1 MKQFFYPK
9 SIAVLG
15 VSPRP
20 GNMGRN
26 IVSNLESAGYQGD
39 IYLVSP
45 RGGEFH
51 DRRIYTNVAELPAA
65 PELAVVLTPA
75 ATVPGLV
82 ADCGVKGVKRVIVET
97 GGFSEL
103 GPQGAELERELS
115 ATVKKYGLRMIG
127 PNCIGVMCTESGV
140 SVGFPLLGREI
151 PAGGLSI
158 ISQSGGIGLTYVA
171 GSAESKVGL
180 AKFISVGNKLDVNE
194 ADLLAYLI
202 EDPQTRFIMM
212 YLESVVQGR
221 AMYDL
226 IRSTDKP
233 VVVHKSN
240 IGELT
245 HNIASSHTAALA
257 NDDALVDAALK
268 QAGAIRAN
276 TVFDAFQILKGL
288 SLPKAKGKRVMIIS
302 RSGGHAVTAA
312 DAAFR
317 WGLELPQPPKE
328 YTAPIQ
334 ELTRASVIKL
344 QNPLDLGD
352 MFHMELYVEILRG
365 ALSLDNVDAVV
376 LIHGYRGP
384 EAEPSR
390 KLLLKVGELCRQHNK
405 PVGLC
410 LLVEPEE
417 ALRAVQMT
425 DLPVFPFADQA
436 IMAIAQAQW
445 AGSVPKPQPP
455 SCGSEMDLARCRR
468 ILAAHDQDG
477 WLELP
482 EALHLL
488 MAAGIP
494 VAAFAAAL
502 DPAEAAAA
510 ASTMGWPVVLKAV
523 GGGQLL
529 HKTEVGG
536 VVLDLADGAAVEA
549 AAQRMFSELGARR
562 VVVMSQVKGGQE
574 LILGAKQ
581 DPAFGPLIL
590 FGLGGVAAEAL
601 KDVSLRLAPV
611 DDREAGQMLDELRGA
626 ALLKGFRGRPAIKR
640 PAVLEA
646 IMRLGLLMQRL
657 PGIAELDVNPLLA
670 GPGGVMAV
678 DARVRVNP
686 GAFQPGH

>member
-1 MKQFFYPK
+1 MKQFFYPE
-9 SIAVLG
+9 SIAILG
-15 VSPRP
+15 ISPRP
-20 GNMGRN
+20 GNIGRN
-26 IVSNLESAGYQGD
+26 ILSNLEFSGYKGD

-51 DRRIYTNVAELPAA
+51 GRPIHPSVADLPLV

-82 ADCGVKGVKRVIVET
+82 DQCGAKGIRRVIVET

-103 GPQGAELERELS
+103 GAQGAELEREL
-115 ATVKKYGLRMIG
+115 AAAVKKYGLRMIG
-127 PNCIGVMCTESGV
+127 PNCIGVISTDSGV
-140 SVGFPLLGREI
+140 SVGFPLLNRAI

-171 GSAESKVGL
+171 GAAESKVGL

-194 ADLLAYLI
+194 ADLLSYLI

-245 HNIASSHTAALA
+245 HNIASSHTSALA
-257 NDDALVDAALK
+257 NDDAVVDAALK
-268 QAGAIRAN
+268 QAGAIRAR

-288 SLPKAKGKRVMIIS
+288 SLPKAKGRRLMIIS

-317 WGLELPQPPKE
+317 WGLKLPQPPPE
-328 YTAPIQ
+328 YIAPIQ
-334 ELTRASVIKL
+334 EATRASVIKL

-352 MFHMELYVEILRG
+352 LFHMELYVEILRG
-365 ALSLDNVDAVV
+365 ALALEKVDAVV
-376 LIHGYRGP
+376 MVHGYRGP

-390 KLLLKVGELCRQHNK
+390 KLLVKVGQMCRESNK

-417 ALRAVQMT
+417 ALKASQLT
-425 DLPVFPFADQA
+425 DLPIFPFADQA
-436 IMAIAQAQW
+436 IMAISLAQW

-455 SCGSEMDLARCRR
+455 SCGGEMDLERCRR
-468 ILAAHDQDG
+468 ILAAHDQEG

-488 MAAGIP
+488 LAAGLP

-502 DPAEAAAA
+502 DPAEAARAA
-510 ASTMGWPVVLKAV
+510 ATMGWPVVLKAV
-523 GGGQLL
+523 GGGELL
-529 HKTEVGG
+529 HKTEAGG
-536 VVLDLADGAAVEA
+536 VVLDLADPKAVEA
-549 AAQRMFSELGARR
+549 AAQRMFRELGARR
-562 VVVMSQVKGGQE
+562 VVVMSQIGGGQE
-574 LILGAKQ
+574 VILGAKQ
-581 DPAFGPLIL
+581 DPAFGPLLL

-601 KDVSLRLAPV
+601 RDVSLRLAPV

-626 ALLKGFRGRPAIKR
+626 ALLKGFRGRPAAKR
-640 PAVLEA
+640 PALLEA
-646 IMRLGLLMQRL
+646 IMRVSLLVQRL
-657 PGIAELDVNPLLA
+657 PGIVELDINPLLA

-678 DARVRVNP
+678 DARVRVAP
-686 GAFQPGH
+686 GAFSPGH